1 MIEATDFYQKLRTQL
16 REAKP
21 FVAYRKPG
29 QNNYLVKAM
38 LQEDAEGFRIKDLKE
53 SGFVFAP
60 FNHENPSYYIPS
72 EHSEIYEFEDVSEEG
87 IDSDLYEYLS
97 SATDFEY
104 MEEDQK
110 IHENLVQ
117 KGIDRIKAG
126 DFKKVVLARSEPV
139 QVHDPDPVRI
149 FKKLLNKYSQ
159 AFVYIWF
166 HPETGCWLGATP
178 ETLLKAERDRFKT
191 MALAGTQLFKGKT
204 EVVWEN
210 KEVEEQLIVTDYILE
225 SLHSIKDIDAVKVSE
240 PYSAK
245 AGNLLHI
252 RTDITGRFSNAEKLG
267 ELIKTLHPTPAV
279 CGLPKQKAL
288 QFILENEDRSREFYS
303 GYLGELNMKSE
314 TRRSSNLRNQEN
326 QQFAA
331 ISRKTELYVNLRC
344 MKLKEGNAR
353 IFIGGGITRD
363 SNAADEWM
371 ETVNKS
377 QTMKAVLVK

>member
-1 MIEATDFYQKLRTQL
+1 MIKAADFYQKLKSHLKEQS
-16 REAKP
+16 P
-21 FVAYRKPG
+21 FVVYRKPG
-29 QNNYLVKAM
+29 ENMVKAM
-38 LQEDAEGFRIKDLKE
+38 LQKDSGSFRVKDMKE
-53 SGFVFAP
+53 SGFVFAA
-60 FNHENPSYYIPS
+60 FNPENPSWFIPDD
-72 EHSEIYEFEDVSEEG
+72 HSETYEFEDISTDG

-97 SATDFEY
+97 WETDFEY

-117 KGIDRIKAG
+117 KGIDHIKAG
-126 DFKKVVLARSEPV
+126 DFKKVVLARSERV
-139 QVHDPDPVRI
+139 QVHDPDPIRI

-178 ETLLKAERDRFKT
+178 ETLLKSERNRFKS
-191 MALAGTQLFKGKT
+191 MALAGTQLFKGET
-204 EVVWEN
+204 NVEWEK

-225 SLHSIKDIDAVKVSE
+225 SLNSITDINSVEVSA
-240 PYSAK
+240 PYTAK

-252 RTDITGRFSNAEKLG
+252 RTDITGRLASAEKLG
-267 ELIKTLHPTPAV
+267 ELIKALHPTPAV

-288 QFILENEDRSREFYS
+288 QFILENEKISREFYS
-303 GYLGELNMKSE
+303 GYLGELNMKTE
-314 TRRSSNLRNQEN
+314 TKRNSNTSNQEN

-331 ISRKTELYVNLRC
+331 ISKKTELYVNLRC

-353 IFIGGGITRD
+353 IFIGGGITKD

>member
-1 MIEATDFYQKLRTQL
+1 MIDAAKFYQDLKAHLK
-16 REAKP
+16 EAKP
-21 FVAYRKPG
+21 FAAYSKPG
-29 QNNYLVKAM
+29 NSHVKAI
-38 LQEDAEGFRIKDLKE
+38 LQKDSESYKLQDMNE

-60 FNHENPSYYIPS
+60 FNPEGVSYFIPVS
-72 EHSEIYEFEDVSEEG
+72 NSEIEEFDNVSG
-87 IDSDLYEYLS
+87 DKIDSDLYEYL
-97 SATDFEY
+97 AEGTDFEY

-110 IHENLVQ
+110 AHEKLVQ

-126 DFKKVVLARSEPV
+126 DFKKVVLARSERV

-149 FKKLLNKYSQ
+149 FKKLLNKYSE

-178 ETLLKAERDRFKT
+178 ETLVKSERKRFNT
-191 MALAGTQLFKGKT
+191 MALAGTQLFKGETDVEWGTKD
-204 EVVWEN
+204 
-210 KEVEEQLIVTDYILE
+210 VEEQLFVTDYILE
-225 SLHSIKDIDAVKVSE
+225 SLKEVKGIGNIDVSK

-252 RTDITGRFSNAEKLG
+252 KTDISGKL
-267 ELIKTLHPTPAV
+267 ENTESLSEIIRVLHPTPAV

-288 QFILENEDRSREFYS
+288 QFILNNENRSREFYS
-303 GYLGELNMKSE
+303 GYLGELNIKSE
-314 TRRSSNLRNQEN
+314 KRRNSNARNQEN
-326 QQFAA
+326 QQFTS
-331 ISRKTELYVNLRC
+331 ISQKTDLYVNLRC
-344 MKLKEGNAR
+344 MKIKDGNAR
-353 IFIGGGITRD
+353 IYVGGGITKD

>member
-1 MIEATDFYQKLRTQL
+1 MIEASDFYQKLKTQL
-16 REAKP
+16 KEDKP

-29 QNNYLVKAM
+29 ENENKVKAILQNNSECFTV
-38 LQEDAEGFRIKDLKE
+38 KDLKE
-53 SGFVFAP
+53 SGFVFSP
-60 FNHENPSYYIPS
+60 FNPEDLSYIIPFEN
-72 EHSEIYEFEDVSEEG
+72 SEIFELDNNSAEG

-97 SATDFEY
+97 SGTDFEY

-110 IHENLVQ
+110 LHENLVQ
-117 KGIDRIKAG
+117 KGIDRIRAG
-126 DFKKVVLARSEPV
+126 DFKKVVLARSERV
-139 QVHDPDPVRI
+139 QVYDPDPIRI

-159 AFVYIWF
+159 AFVYLWF

-178 ETLLKAERDRFKT
+178 ETLLKVERNRFKT
-191 MALAGTQLFKGKT
+191 MALAGTQLFKGT
-204 EVVWEN
+204 EEVEWDK
-210 KEVEEQLIVTDYILE
+210 KEVEEQLFVTDYILQ
-225 SLHSIKDIDAVKVSE
+225 SLDEIKDIEAVNVSK

-252 RTDITGRFSNAEKLG
+252 KTDITGSFSGPEKMG

-288 QFILENEDRSREFYS
+288 QFILENENQSREFYS
-303 GYLGELNMKSE
+303 GYLGELNMRSE
-314 TRRSSNLRNQEN
+314 TKRSSNTRNQEN
-326 QQFAA
+326 QQFTS
-331 ISRKTELYVNLRC
+331 ISSKTELYVNLRC

-353 IFIGGGITRD
+353 IYIGGGITRD